1 MELAE
6 NIPPRKRQGWLIN
19 TVIVLTVL
27 VFVLTV
33 GITVG
38 KIQNPEDTTI
48 FGMKLITIESNS
60 MEPMIQTD
68 ALVIGVKK
76 DFQTLE
82 LGDII
87 TYEMPNGRLNTHR
100 IISKEEGLDL
110 VYTKGDNAAS
120 QDLLDITPDNYKYKI
135 IYIWNWVS
143 ELKTAKGFF
152 VYIVLPVFAL
162 ILVIIFLT
170 SVVGLLRRIVTQ
182 KGTRQQAQEQ
192 LQAVNAYISECE
204 APAVPA
210 PASKQVVPGSSVGR
224 EPPAQTQSDWRD
236 ALFDGIDLTDIDFTG
251 IDVSEIKAALPEFD
265 LDTWMLDDLSTDVEP
280 AAPKASPAK
289 AERLKAW
296 KQKQVDIREMGAYL
310 TNTTKD
316 KSGQQVSAAPQEDTQ
331 FFTGWR
337 EETACCDMADQTDM
351 PVLLSQEL
359 LHRQALKQAFAE
371 STKQET
377 AGKDWREMLLQDIDF
392 SDIALDDLHTEDVDL
407 KDLEL

>member
-143 ELKTAKGFF
+143 ELKTVKGFF

-210 PASKQVVPGSSVGR
+210 PASKQVVPGSGAGR

-289 AERLKAW
+289 AEHLKAW

-310 TNTTKD
+310 TNTAKD

-337 EETACCDMADQTDM
+337 EETACDMADQTDM

-359 LHRQALKQAFAE
+359 LHRQALTQAFAE